1 MPDALGRPE
10 VGQTIKQAIT
20 TAFAVVPEGKRGALL
35 VIATED
41 GARAHL
47 AARINGNWK
56 VAAGAGWAWETRAIG
71 GFCAVEATW

>member
-10 VGQTIKQAIT
+10 VGQTIKDAIS

-47 AARINGNWK
+47 AAKIGNHWR
-56 VAAGAGWAWETRAIG
+56 VAAGAGWVWETRDVGAFVAISG
-71 GFCAVEATW
+71 VW